1 MQPRAH
7 LNFQMPSFTLYQ
19 PGREDSDQ
27 HRRGRTK
34 TFPVVTSLYTKD
46 ENSTTQIMLALTHLP
61 VFCLLI
67 FPQLEVIPGLY
78 HFPGRS
84 ARLWFRRQPPLA
96 QRARWIND
104 LE

>member
-1 MQPRAH
+1 M
-7 LNFQMPSFTLYQ
+7 
-19 PGREDSDQ
+19 
-27 HRRGRTK
+27 
-34 TFPVVTSLYTKD
+34 YTID

-78 HFPGRS
+78 HFPGRF
-84 ARLWFRRQPPLA
+84 ARPMFRRQPPLA

>member
-1 MQPRAH
+1 MAAIPEDCHLCTEISKRQTIMQA
-7 LNFQMPSFTLYQ
+7 T
-19 PGREDSDQ
+19 
-27 HRRGRTK
+27 
-34 TFPVVTSLYTKD
+34 VD

-78 HFPGRS
+78 HFPGRF
-84 ARLWFRRQPPLA
+84 ARQLFRHQPPLA